1 MSTSSRYAPLA
12 GLALAL
18 MIAGCD
24 APSAPHASAHGS
36 APREAKQSADL
47 NKQLAA
53 ARAAT
58 AKYQNVAVARADGY
72 VDDGFGCF
80 SDPVLGGMGW
90 HLINDP
96 LHADAAEDPLRPEL
110 LVYEVQKNGGL
121 KLVALEYEVYQADW
135 WNAGNTELPSL
146 FGQEFEALSI
156 EGIDP
161 IFALHVWAWLP
172 NPSGMF
178 SDFNPN
184 TACP

>member
-1 MSTSSRYAPLA
+1 
-12 GLALAL
+12 
-18 MIAGCD
+18 
-24 APSAPHASAHGS
+24 
-36 APREAKQSADL
+36 
-47 NKQLAA
+47 
-53 ARAAT
+53 
-58 AKYQNVAVARADGY
+58 
-72 VDDGFGCF
+72 
-80 SDPVLGGMGW
+80 MGW

-135 WNAGNTELPSL
+135 WNAGNTVPPSL
-146 FGQEFEALSI
+146 FGQTFEALTI

-178 SDFNPN
+178 ADFNPA

>member
-1 MSTSSRYAPLA
+1 MSFIPRLA
-12 GLALAL
+12 AGIALTL
-18 MIAGCD
+18 IIGGCD
-24 APSAPHASAHGS
+24 APAAPNASA
-36 APREAKQSADL
+36 ALQIQEAQQSSEL
-47 NKQLAA
+47 NRQLAA

-58 AKYQNVAVARADGY
+58 AKYQNVSVARADGY

-80 SDPVLGGMGW
+80 SDPELGGMGW

-121 KLVALEYEVYQADW
+121 KLVALEYEVFQADW
-135 WNAGNTELPSL
+135 WNAGNTVPPSL
-146 FGQEFEALSI
+146 FGQEFEALTI

-172 NPSGMF
+172 NPSGIF
-178 SDFNPN
+178 APFNPN